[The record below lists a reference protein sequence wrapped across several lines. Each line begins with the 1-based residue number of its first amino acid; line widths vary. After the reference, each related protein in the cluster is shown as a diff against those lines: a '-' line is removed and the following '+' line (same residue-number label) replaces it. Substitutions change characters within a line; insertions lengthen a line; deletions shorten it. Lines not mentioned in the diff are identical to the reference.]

1 MKFYKFALK
10 NLKRKTSYSFFF
22 GFNFCISLSAIFILS
37 FFQSGIENYIRQ
49 NAKQLLTGEI
59 SISARRDLSDTEK
72 QILEKNYSNQIIRTS
87 ENINTYSMLYK
98 EDSSR
103 LVLIKAVDENFPLF
117 GDVLLGESEETAR
130 LANFKDLTKKP
141 ILWVYPEILVQLNLK
156 IGDQVSL
163 GQKSFEVRE
172 QVVKD
177 VGLGGFGSALAP
189 AVYMSLDQLRE
200 TGLVGFGATAWYTR
214 YYDLR
219 EDQKLEEIKNS
230 MNDDFSDPALRISS
244 YDNANEQIGRLQN
257 YLGDYLGLVALV
269 SLLLT
274 IVGAYYLFRSHLVE
288 QAKSISLMEIN
299 GASSSF
305 LTKVFLF
312 QIVFLSLLSSGFS
325 LVFSGLLSKV
335 WFGSLSLGI
344 DTSKIELQY
353 LNVIYLFLAILG
365 FVLLCMYPFLRQFL
379 KADKTQSL
387 FESKN
392 ISWNW
397 KFKDL
402 LMFLPALLF
411 FSFLSFLTAKSVLV
425 AGIFLSVLILSLLA
439 TALSFWIL
447 YFISRK
453 WKPKSLPLR
462 YSLRFLSRDKFGA
475 ISILFAMG
483 LSFLLMILVPQI
495 KDSLEKELLF
505 PKKALLPDLFLFD
518 IQDEQIESLKA
529 VLQENDTQL
538 EYLSPMV
545 RARLSTVNGQAF
557 TKPKNSERAVTREE
571 EREMRFRNRG
581 FNLSYR
587 SELSSSEKIIEG
599 KFYGE
604 NYVSLRDEHPAIS
617 VEKRFAERLDLNLG
631 DVLSFDI
638 QGVEVTGEIK
648 SIRTVKWTS
657 FQPNFFLQFQ
667 PGVLEDAPK
676 TFLAAIGSLDFD
688 KKQLIQQKLVE
699 KLPNVSIVD
708 VEYVVRRILDLFEKM
723 AKAVSLLAMFSFL
736 SGLFLVF
743 VIANSRS
750 KERKKDF
757 LYLKLF
763 GANEALINKMFL
775 TEFMFVFVMASL
787 TSFVINAFVSY
798 FLVSYVF
805 DSELDLNFQYPILV
819 FVLSFVFLVLL
830 SLVASK
836 KRIASEEYTDLM
848 AM

>member
-1 MKFYKFALK
+1 M
-10 NLKRKTSYSFFF
+10 SYSIFFS
-22 GFNFCISLSAIFILS
+22 FNFCISLCAIFILS

-49 NAKQLLTGEI
+49 NAKQLLTGEL
-59 SISARRDLSDTEK
+59 SISARRDLTDSEK
-72 QILEKNYSNQIIRTS
+72 ELLQKNFSEEILRTS

-98 EDSSR
+98 EERSR
-103 LVLIKAVDENFPLF
+103 LVLIKAVDAKFPLF
-117 GDVLLGESEETAR
+117 GEVLLGDEQSNAQVADFSA
-130 LANFKDLTKKP
+130 LKQKP
-141 ILWVYPEILVQLNLK
+141 ILWVYPEVLVQLGLK
-156 IGDQVSL
+156 IGDQVKL
-163 GQKSFEVRE
+163 GKKNFEVKE
-172 QVVKD
+172 QIIKD

-189 AVYMSLDQLRE
+189 AVYMSMDQLQE

-214 YYDLR
+214 YLDIR
-219 EDQKLEEIKNS
+219 DDDRLEEIKNS
-230 MNDDFSDPALRISS
+230 LNEMFPDPALRISS
-244 YDNANEQIGRLQN
+244 FDNANEQIGRLQN

-312 QIVFLSLLSSGFS
+312 QIVFLSTFSSGLS
-325 LVFSGLLSKV
+325 LLISGFLSKV

-353 LNVIYLFLAILG
+353 LNVVYLFLAILG
-365 FVLLCMYPFLRQFL
+365 FVLLCMYPFLHQFL

-397 KFKDL
+397 KLKDL

-411 FSFLSFLTAKSVLV
+411 FSFLSFLTAKSILV
-425 AGIFLSVLILSLLA
+425 AGIFLSVLLLSLLA
-439 TALSFWIL
+439 TAFSFWLL
-447 YFISRK
+447 YLISRK
-453 WKPKSLPLR
+453 WTPKNLSLR

-495 KDSLEKELLF
+495 KDSLERELLF

-518 IQDEQIESLKA
+518 IQDEQIQSLKE
-529 VLQENDTQL
+529 VLSENETEL
-538 EYLSPMV
+538 EYVSPMV
-545 RARLSTVNGQAF
+545 RARLSTVNDKAF
-557 TKPKNSERAVTREE
+557 TKPKNSEIAVTREE

-587 SELSSSEKIIEG
+587 SNLAPSEKIIEG

-604 NYVSLRDEHPAIS
+604 DYVSLQDEYPAIS
-617 VEKRFAERLDLNLG
+617 VEKRFAERLDLKMG

-638 QGVEVTGEIK
+638 QGVEIKGQIK

-676 TFLAAIGSLDFD
+676 TFLAAIGSLGFD
-688 KKQLIQQKLVE
+688 KKQRIQHKIVE
-699 KLPNVSIVD
+699 RLPNISIVD

-743 VIANSRS
+743 VISNARS

-763 GANEALINKMFL
+763 GASESLLSTMFL
-775 TEFMFVFVMASL
+775 TEFMFVFSMASL
-787 TSFVINAFVSY
+787 SSFAINAAVSY
-798 FLVSYVF
+798 FLVTYVF
-805 DSELDLNFQYPILV
+805 DSELRLNFQYPVMV
-819 FVLSFVFLVLL
+819 FVFSFVFLVLL
-830 SLVASK
+830 SLLASR
-836 KRIASEEYTDLM
+836 KRIQSEEFTELM